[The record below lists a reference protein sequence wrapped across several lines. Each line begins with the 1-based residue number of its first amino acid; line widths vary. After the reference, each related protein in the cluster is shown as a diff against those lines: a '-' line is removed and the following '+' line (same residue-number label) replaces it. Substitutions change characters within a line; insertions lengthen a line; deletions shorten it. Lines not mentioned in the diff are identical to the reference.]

1 MALYFLSQSLE
12 ARAANINNC
21 IRTNKYN
28 HLSDEYQKSGK
39 NKNVTNTELRL
50 CKSVSLLTLLLQY
63 AFLILTFDCF
73 SIFIFMHCHYDQNW
87 GKRAG
92 ISHGIL
98 LLFHDFYA
106 HFFQFYDFLQLLW
119 QADTLHNYLAHYY
132 MIIDTLPYAILCFID
147 GSKPGNLFG
156 QSYFAGNHPYSQR
169 HRSSTSVCIT
179 ELQAIS
185 SESWNNTR
193 PSTSPIHSHLI
204 AVSYTHLTLPTIYSV

>member
-73 SIFIFMHCHYDQNW
+73 SIFIFMHCHYDQN
-87 GKRAG
+87 
-92 ISHGIL
+92 
-98 LLFHDFYA
+98 
-106 HFFQFYDFLQLLW
+106 
-119 QADTLHNYLAHYY
+119 
-132 MIIDTLPYAILCFID
+132 
-147 GSKPGNLFG
+147 
-156 QSYFAGNHPYSQR
+156 
-169 HRSSTSVCIT
+169 
-179 ELQAIS
+179 
-185 SESWNNTR
+185 
-193 PSTSPIHSHLI
+193 
-204 AVSYTHLTLPTIYSV
+204 